1 MVMGPYEIV
10 ALQDAMF
17 KGSSYNYDMTEGN
30 YLGCKFLGWM
40 FVMTGEQTE
49 ALDLKACST

>member
-17 KGSSYNYDMTEGN
+17 KGSSYGYDMTQGN

-49 ALDLKACST
+49 PLDLKACST